1 MRVAILRNR
10 ASGYVRP
17 MAEGLKRMFA
27 DINVTAEIFYDGH
40 GQLAKVQP
48 ALRQY
53 LGRAAQGSAVKNTLK
68 YFIREAPSFYPFLK
82 QMRQFDVI
90 IIVNRL
96 VGAFLKESF
105 RDDALRYWLP
115 KTPIVLYD
123 VFCLPTR
130 GPWGK
135 WLREG
140 NPSAGIV
147 QSGNWGL
154 ERYDWYLVGSVVS
167 RMSSAGRPPTVFSCW
182 AQLCS

>member
-1 MRVAILRNR
+1 
-10 ASGYVRP
+10 
-17 MAEGLKRMFA
+17 MFA

-48 ALRQY
+48 ALSQY
-53 LGRAAQGSAVKNTLK
+53 LSKATQGSAIKNILK
-68 YFIREAPSFYPFLK
+68 YFLREAPSFYPFLK

-90 IIVNRL
+90 IIIVNSL

-105 RDDALRYWLP
+105 RDDASRYWLP
-115 KTPIVLYD
+115 KTPIALYD
-123 VFCLPTR
+123 VFYLPTR

-140 NPSAGIV
+140 NPSAGID
-147 QSGNWGL
+147 QSSNWGL

-167 RMSSAGRPPTVFSCW
+167 RMSSAGRTPTVFSCW

>member
-1 MRVAILRNR
+1 MVAIIGNL

-40 GQLAKVQP
+40 VQLAKIQP
-48 ALRQY
+48 ALKQY
-53 LGRAAQGSAVKNTLK
+53 LGKAAQGSAVKNTLK
-68 YFIREAPSFYPFLK
+68 YYIREAPSFYPFLK
-82 QMRQFDVI
+82 QLRQFDVI
-90 IIVNRL
+90 IIVNSI
-96 VGAFLKESF
+96 VGAFLNEFF
-105 RDDALRYWLP
+105 RDEAVRHWLP
-115 KTPIVLYD
+115 KIPIVLYD
-123 VFCLPTR
+123 VFYLPTR

-140 NPSAGIV
+140 NPSAGID
-147 QSGNWGL
+147 QSSNWGL

-167 RMSSAGRPPTVFSCW
+167 RMSSAGRTPTVFSCW